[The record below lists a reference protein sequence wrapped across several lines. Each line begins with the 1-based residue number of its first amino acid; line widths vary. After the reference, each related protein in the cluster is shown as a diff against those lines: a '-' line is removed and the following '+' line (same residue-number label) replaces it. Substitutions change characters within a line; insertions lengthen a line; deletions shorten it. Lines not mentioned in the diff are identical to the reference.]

1 MTTTVAP
8 DLKPDHT
15 ESEQWPT
22 LGRDPTHAAREEFD
36 PHSFDLTQGRK
47 IGSDPYDDPTQGRKL
62 GSDPYDDPTQGRK
75 LGSDPYDDATQG
87 RRLGSDPYDD
97 PTQGRKLG
105 SSPDDDA
112 TAPTTTRVR
121 SGIAPLVV
129 VLALGLAVLALMLSI
144 PTSDS
149 SPRHASGASTTPH
162 IAR

>member
-75 LGSDPYDDATQG
+75 LGSN
-87 RRLGSDPYDD
+87 SYDD
-97 PTQGRKLG
+97 P
-105 SSPDDDA
+105 